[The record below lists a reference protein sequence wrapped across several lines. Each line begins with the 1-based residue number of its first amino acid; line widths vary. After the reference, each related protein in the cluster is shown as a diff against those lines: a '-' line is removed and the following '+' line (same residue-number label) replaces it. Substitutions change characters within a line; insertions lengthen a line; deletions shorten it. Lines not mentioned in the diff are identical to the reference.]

1 MYKILIVEDHE
12 ALGYVLVEYLK
23 LNSFETALVK
33 TGEDGLIEFQKYNPH
48 LCLVDVSLPGIDGF
62 EFAQQ
67 VKRIQKEIP
76 LIFLT
81 ARGLKIDRIKGLKLQ
96 ADDYLVKPID
106 EEELVLRINSV
117 LRRVYPETKRD
128 QHNYKLGSL
137 VFEPK
142 NHLLK
147 NGSNTVILTEKEAAI
162 LDTLCRHKE
171 KLVNKNL
178 IMREVWGNTDYFTS
192 KTMAVH
198 LSKIRKYLAADPS
211 INILNVHGQGFILKE
226 DK

>member
-33 TGEDGLIEFQKYNPH
+33 TGEDGLSEFQKYNPH

-62 EFAQQ
+62 EFAQGI
-67 VKRIQKEIP
+67 KRLQKDIP

-81 ARGLKIDRIKGLKLQ
+81 ARGLKIDRIRGLTLQ

-117 LRRVYPETKRD
+117 LRRVYPESKR
-128 QHNYKLGSL
+128 QHESFQLGSL
-137 VFEPK
+137 LFEPS
-142 NHLLK
+142 NQLLR
-147 NGSNTVILTEKEAAI
+147 NGIDTIILTEKEAAI
-162 LDTLCRHKE
+162 LEVLCRHKE
-171 KLVNKNL
+171 KLVNKKQ

-198 LSKIRKYLAADPS
+198 LSRIRKYLAADLK
-211 INILNVHGQGFILKE
+211 INIVNIHGQGFILKE
-226 DK
+226 EN